1 MMKDRKCIIFGITSF
16 AKMIR
21 YYVEKYSDLEVVAYT
36 VDRRYKEC
44 DIFDGLPL
52 IEFEEIEKKY
62 CVEEYS
68 FILAL
73 GYKHM
78 NEIRK
83 QKYHAVKAKGYKLE
97 NFIYPNTSQNYF
109 EIGEGN
115 IILENVT
122 LAYGVKIGNAN
133 IIWNGCQISHE
144 SVIGDF
150 NFFSVSSLIAGKT
163 VVKNNCFLG
172 VNSAVR
178 GARTLEDYTLVGA
191 GCYMNDGSKAYG
203 VYVPVRSLCLEN
215 KKSTD
220 ML

>member
-1 MMKDRKCIIFGITSF
+1 MIKTKKCIIFGISSF

-21 YYVEKYSDLEVVAYT
+21 YYVEKYSEIEVSAYT
-36 VDRRYKEC
+36 VDKEYKSS
-44 DIFDGLPL
+44 DTFDGLPL
-52 IEFEEIEKKY
+52 IEFERVEQTY
-62 CVEEYS
+62 SAEEYS

-73 GYKHM
+73 GYKRM

-83 QKYHAVKAKGYKLE
+83 QKYQAVKAKGYKLE
-97 NFIYPNTSQNYF
+97 NFIYPNVSQDYF

-115 IILENVT
+115 IILEGVT

-133 IIWNGCQISHE
+133 IMWNGCQISHE
-144 SVIGDF
+144 SIIGDF

-191 GCYMNDGSKAYG
+191 GCYMNNGSKPYG
-203 VYVPVRSLCLEN
+203 VYVPARSLCLEN
-215 KKSTD
+215 KKSID